1 MKTRRLV
8 VFAALALLVVA
19 CGPSAAQQ
27 QAAIETQV
35 AAMMATQVA
44 EDALLPTQ
52 PIVDAT
58 ADPSSS
64 TLTASLPADA
74 ACIPDN
80 TTQVMATVEE
90 VYSGDSIKVDING
103 ADHEVR
109 YIGVDAGDLPADVN
123 SELVL
128 GKQVLLITDTTDVDE
143 YGRWLRYVIVDGV
156 FVNFELIRRGAA
168 FVSLEAPDLACE
180 REFNDLRQ

>member
-1 MKTRRLV
+1 MNTRRLV
-8 VFAALALLVVA
+8 LLAALALLVAA

-35 AAMMATQVA
+35 AALMATQAA

-52 PIVDAT
+52 PITEGTQSAEAGQSLAV
-58 ADPSSS
+58 
-64 TLTASLPADA
+64 LPADA
-74 ACIPDN
+74 ACIPGN
-80 TTQVMATVEE
+80 TTQVVGTVEE
-90 VYSGDSIKVDING
+90 VYSGDSIKVDIEG
-103 ADHEVR
+103 ADHEIR
-109 YIGVDAGDLPADVN
+109 YIGIDAGDLPADVN

-128 GKQVLLITDTTDVDE
+128 GKQVILIMDTTDVDE
-143 YGRWLRYVIVDGV
+143 YGRWPRYVIADGV

-180 REFNDLRQ
+180 QDFKDLRQ